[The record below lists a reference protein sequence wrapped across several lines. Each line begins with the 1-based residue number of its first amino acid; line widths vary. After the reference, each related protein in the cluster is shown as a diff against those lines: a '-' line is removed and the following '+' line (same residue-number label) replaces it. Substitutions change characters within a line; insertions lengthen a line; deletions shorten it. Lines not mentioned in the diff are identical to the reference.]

1 MNKWCQVQGNPR
13 TNKKTETV
21 RRENSWEKSWCEE
34 KQRKGGLSWRVTG
47 LSGAGARTTIR
58 KGVEAESPAPEI
70 NESGLGVWQDHGSLL
85 LSQARRGARWASKRR
100 EIQHLYQQP
109 SLAVP
114 AKLDVNHDGFTESL
128 CWLMGTWYLPPGAGR
143 AWKAWT
149 QQESLPSRS
158 ARRRCLSAEESK
170 TKLTCLL
177 LFRFSHL

>member
-1 MNKWCQVQGNPR
+1 MWRKA
-13 TNKKTETV
+13 
-21 RRENSWEKSWCEE
+21 EKGRLQLEWDRAE
-34 KQRKGGLSWRVTG
+34 
-47 LSGAGARTTIR
+47 GAGARTTVR
-58 KGVEAESPAPEI
+58 QRAGGGGESSTGKGWSREPCSR
-70 NESGLGVWQDHGSLL
+70 NKWRGLGVWEDQGSLL

-114 AKLDVNHDGFTESL
+114 AKLDINHDGLTESL

-177 LFRFSHL
+177 SFRFSHL